1 MGFWI
6 KMNQLL
12 TAEWGRYSMQIL
24 LSLQVWFLIPDGSQK
39 FYLLMHFSG
48 IQKLLSPQ
56 AADVLLFP
64 ICKY

>member
-1 MGFWI
+1 MG
-6 KMNQLL
+6 
-12 TAEWGRYSMQIL
+12 
-24 LSLQVWFLIPDGSQK
+24 QVQYADPALPTSVILIPDGSQQ
-39 FYLLMHFSG
+39 FYLLMHFTG